1 MIPRSQRSS
10 TLGLSEWSIESG
22 AEHEIDVNVYQLT
35 EDLEECKTNQTDS
48 CSSVDVEFTSSTS
61 WSAVLPYSSDND
73 YTTYMIYLENSEND
87 GTDFLYSDAR

>member
-1 MIPRSQRSS
+1 M
-10 TLGLSEWSIESG
+10 
-22 AEHEIDVNVYQLT
+22 
-35 EDLEECKTNQTDS
+35 
-48 CSSVDVEFTSSTS
+48 DVEFTSSTS